1 MQQATAAIVTSLKL
15 ERIDLSRCSV
25 LKHRPDRFAVW
36 QSLKFTVQ
44 AFHVPGNVVRLA
56 VNRNELTGDTRL
68 YADGITWEEL
78 QAIKDECGYADRMA
92 VEIYPA
98 TDDVLNVINA
108 RHLWVIPIPLYFG
121 WQGGQERLNIKS

>member
-1 MQQATAAIVTSLKL
+1 MNQGTTAIVTSPKL
-15 ERIDLSRCSV
+15 ERIDPSRCKT
-25 LKHRPDRFAVW
+25 LTNRPDRFAVW

-78 QAIKDECGYADRMA
+78 QGIKDECGYADRMA

-98 TDDVLNVINA
+98 AADVLNVINA
-108 RHLWVIPIPLYFG
+108 RHLWIIPTPLPFA
-121 WQGGQERLNIKS
+121 WRNGQQRLNVK